1 MGLRF
6 FMDINHPRLLT
17 SLSILLLASNILTF
31 TYFYID
37 NVRLREVI
45 ERERSLYEEAVESY
59 RRMLDSYTVLN
70 RSYYEA
76 LEMNKRL
83 EEFLMYF
90 QGKLIV
96 PYNYTVILEAGAP

>member
-1 MGLRF
+1 MGIDRSK
-6 FMDINHPRLLT
+6 LLL

-31 TYFYID
+31 TYFYFD
-37 NVRLREVI
+37 NVRLREAI
-45 ERERSLYEEAVESY
+45 ERERSLYEEAVKSY
-59 RRMLDSYTVLN
+59 RRELDSYTVLN

-76 LEMNKRL
+76 LEVNRRL
-83 EEFLMYF
+83 GELLTYF